1 MSEPIYWG
9 EGGQYGPFTLQADG
23 WPNAGEVVR
32 HYRKQA
38 NLSASEVAQ
47 RYTHATGKPVA
58 TTWILDME
66 SKNKVPNDITRRRAL
81 ADILAIPPVLLGLA
95 SREQV
100 VLHPT
105 GQARSASAVPTI
117 LKSAAASADF
127 DVTKYEKTIRLL
139 WQLHYTSSAH
149 DTLEDVMSAIRA
161 LEGLRQQAS
170 GSLLKRIEFLLYSH
184 YRLAAVVY
192 RDQGQFSKGSAYASD
207 AVSVAK
213 DLEVKGLNKEDVLAV
228 ALYSRGYGSL
238 EWGMLGEKTPLGVVT
253 FDYTK
258 VLSAIRDFEDALNCA
273 SRPRLQGLI
282 KGQLSRAQ
290 AFFAMQGGKVVYPS
304 LVTLAKGHIKTARD
318 MVGDSQDD
326 PYLQIFLDGTIGGL
340 SEGRYLLDMA
350 VTYNLIGLSGRA
362 EEIIDDELE
371 RALPRNRIRQN
382 AWMQIVRAHVALKQ
396 RDFFT
401 ATSMATSAFL
411 ACQDIHCVKNLAII
425 NDIHSQLLKVK
436 GMKVDEQ
443 AVYDLGVMLAGY
455 YVRLSYT

>member
-9 EGGQYGPFTLQADG
+9 EGGQYGPFTAQQDG

-38 NLSASEVAQ
+38 NLRAEEVAQ
-47 RYTHATGKPVA
+47 RYTQATGKSVA
-58 TTWILDME
+58 ATWILDME
-66 SKNKVPNDITRRRAL
+66 SKNKVPSDITRRRAL

-105 GQARSASAVPTI
+105 GQAQRTRAVSTV

-127 DVTKYEKTIRLL
+127 DVTRYEKNIRLL

-149 DTLEDVMSAIRA
+149 NTLEDVISAIRA

-192 RDQGQFSKGSAYASD
+192 RDQGQFSKGYAYASD

-213 DLEVKGLNKEDVLAV
+213 ELEVKGLKKEDVLAV

-238 EWGMLGEKTPLGVVT
+238 EWGVLGEKTPLGVVT
-253 FDYTK
+253 IDYTK

-273 SRPRLQGLI
+273 SRPQLQGLI

-290 AFFAMQGGKVVYPS
+290 AFFAIQGGKVLYPT
-304 LVTLAKGHIKTARD
+304 LVTLATSHIKTAQE
-318 MVGDSQDD
+318 MVGDNQDD
-326 PYLQIFLDGTIGGL
+326 PYLQILLDGTIGGL
-340 SEGRYLLDMA
+340 SEGRYLLDTA
-350 VTYNLIGLSGRA
+350 VTYNLVGLSGQA

-371 RALPRNRIRQN
+371 RALPRSRTRQN
-382 AWMQIVRAHVALKQ
+382 AWMQIVRADIALKQ

-411 ACQDIHCVKNLAII
+411 ACRDIHCVKNLAII
-425 NDIHSQLLKVK
+425 NDIHSQLLKVNSA
-436 GMKVDEQ
+436 KVDEQ
-443 AVYDLGVMLAGY
+443 GVYDLGVMLTGY
-455 YVRLSYT
+455 YV